1 MLNDEE
7 WQAVSQFSTEE
18 QKPQYTK
25 ADKIAMWY
33 FGVIIFYLICQVARI
48 LF

>member
-7 WQAVSQFSTEE
+7 WQAVLQFSAEE

-25 ADKIAMWY
+25 ADKITLWCCGAIM
-33 FGVIIFYLICQVARI
+33 FYLICQAARI